1 MVGSPGFEPG
11 SRAPEALS
19 SVDWDGFEDWLLK
32 SHGKDTAKLIMR
44 YAMRYYWILWSPEK
58 AGVLL
63 GESKG
68 IRRNTMIAL
77 ANLSKYLGVYES
89 WKNIVKNYG
98 LKWEKRT
105 GLETVMSL
113 LNMNLDGVVEWLLTA
128 LKKLPENYGVV
139 LAFQALTGLRP
150 SEAVESCRL
159 IKIDLENYLNRDL
172 MALEH
177 WKYPKVF
184 LRRTKNTYISFVDE
198 DLINPV
204 LNAARIPPKA
214 AIKSALRKR
223 RMPQRMIDLRRLYA
237 TTLRNAG
244 IPRESIDFLQGRVGQ
259 SVFMM
264 YYYKPYLLEL
274 REKVQNALKPIEK
287 RILKEIT

>member
-1 MVGSPGFEPG
+1 VVGSPGFEPG
-11 SRAPEALS
+11 SRTPEALN
-19 SVDWDGFEDWLLK
+19 WDGFEEWLLK
-32 SHGKDTAKLIMR
+32 SHGKDTARLIMR
-44 YAMRYYWILWSPEK
+44 YARRYYWILWSPEK

-77 ANLSKYLGVYES
+77 SNLSKYLGVYES
-89 WKNIVKNYG
+89 WKTIVKNYG

-105 GLETVMSL
+105 GLETVLSL
-113 LNMNLDGVVEWLLTA
+113 LTVNLEGIIEWLLMA
-128 LKKLPENYGVV
+128 LRDLPRDYRVV
-139 LAFQALTGLRP
+139 LVFQALTGLRP

-159 IKIDLENYLNRDL
+159 VRSDLENYLNRDL

-177 WKYPKVF
+177 WRYPEIF

-204 LNAARIPPKA
+204 LEAARIPPKA

-274 REKVQNALKPIEK
+274 RKKVQDALKPLRSK
-287 RILKEIT
+287 ILEAF